1 MGNSVERFPRNSG
14 ERSQKTKNPT
24 PPQKPKRLPPFYLGI
39 LWGGMVS
46 FTAAISAIVGASIA
60 LVSPSSLNLVRIV
73 QNAKFPLAK
82 ATNPSA
88 DESWRSLLQHSLSR
102 PINILVMGV
111 DRVPN
116 APKGKPESFSGYSD
130 TVLLLR
136 VDPSARSLRL
146 LSIPKDSRVEVPD
159 ASFTKIS
166 QANLHGGPALAARV
180 VSRSLND
187 VAIDRYVRITTD
199 ALRELVDWVGGVE
212 VYVPYSMSYRDTAQ
226 NLEIDLQTGWQT
238 LNGKQAEEFVR
249 FRSDRD
255 GGDLGRVQR
264 QQIFLKALKKRL
276 YNPSVLPRLPQAI
289 QILQQQIDTNLS
301 LEEMLALVSFGKDL
315 NEENL
320 TMVMLPGSFS
330 QQKKSD
336 AESYWI
342 IAEKERDR
350 IVDEYFDR
358 AAQSP
363 LAAIDPYK
371 VKIAI
376 QNATNDPGLA
386 NRFLDYLTQKQFQ
399 KVYLTEGSPEL
410 LGKTEIIAQTG
421 NLEAASILK
430 SNLGVG
436 KVEASSTGDLDSDLT
451 IRLGADAKQLL
462 VGDSFLK
469 KSETN

>member
-1 MGNSVERFPRNSG
+1 MGNSVERFPKDSG
-14 ERSQKTKNPT
+14 TRSQKQKNPT
-24 PPQKPKRLPPFYLGI
+24 PPQKPKRLSPFYLGI

-46 FTAAISAIVGASIA
+46 FTAAVSAIVGASIA
-60 LVSPSSLNLVRIV
+60 LVSPSSLNLVRII

-82 ATNPSA
+82 ATNPSP
-88 DESWRSLLQHSLSR
+88 DESWRSLLQHSFSR

-116 APKGKPESFSGYSD
+116 APKGTPEAFAGYSD
-130 TVLLLR
+130 TMLLLR
-136 VDPSARSLRL
+136 VDPSDRSLRL
-146 LSIPKDSRVEVPD
+146 LSIPRDSCVEVPD
-159 ASFTKIS
+159 ASFTKIN
-166 QANLHGGPALAARV
+166 QANLHGGSALAARV

-199 ALRELVDWVGGVE
+199 VLRELVDLVGGVE

-249 FRSDRD
+249 FRSDRN
-255 GGDLGRVQR
+255 GDLGRVQR
-264 QQIFLKALKKRL
+264 QQIFLKALKERL
-276 YNPSVLPRLPQAI
+276 YNPSVLPRLPQAMR
-289 QILQQQIDTNLS
+289 ILQQQIDTNLS

-320 TMVMLPGSFS
+320 RMVMLPGSFS
-330 QQKKSD
+330 QQEKSD
-336 AESYWI
+336 TESYWI

-358 AAQSP
+358 AAQYP
-363 LAAIDPYK
+363 LEAIEPYK

-386 NRFLDYLTQKQFQ
+386 NRFLDYLAQKEFHN
-399 KVYLTEGSPEL
+399 VYLTEGSPEL
-410 LGKTEIIAQTG
+410 LRKTEIIAQTG
-421 NLEAASILK
+421 NLEAASTLK

-469 KSETN
+469 NSKTN